1 MEHFQWTNHLIL
13 SAWTFGMR
21 AALRRGPTQQWTKDQ
36 KAILT
41 SLENITGFANLT
53 FSLQETSE
61 MTAWFAFLRFFIP
74 NGFQNWWL
82 STEEAEWKACWLQV
96 ADKLAS
102 LTGFWKKQER
112 THITSR
118 NYNGYNLWHNNQERE
133 RNILLYKGRSLP
145 CPWW

>member
-21 AALRRGPTQQWTKDQ
+21 AALLRGPTQQWTKDQ

-61 MTAWFAFLRFFIP
+61 MTA
-74 NGFQNWWL
+74 
-82 STEEAEWKACWLQV
+82 
-96 ADKLAS
+96 
-102 LTGFWKKQER
+102 
-112 THITSR
+112 
-118 NYNGYNLWHNNQERE
+118 
-133 RNILLYKGRSLP
+133 
-145 CPWW
+145 